1 VRWDRGGGGGLSLA
15 VQLSAGMEWQLF
27 VVADKNMKLK
37 FENLTKWL
45 QQSEPIAGRS
55 KGKSMVYTGKCSATN
70 GKQGLHIA
78 HDDFFGEMGD

>member
-1 VRWDRGGGGGLSLA
+1 MA
-15 VQLSAGMEWQLF
+15 I